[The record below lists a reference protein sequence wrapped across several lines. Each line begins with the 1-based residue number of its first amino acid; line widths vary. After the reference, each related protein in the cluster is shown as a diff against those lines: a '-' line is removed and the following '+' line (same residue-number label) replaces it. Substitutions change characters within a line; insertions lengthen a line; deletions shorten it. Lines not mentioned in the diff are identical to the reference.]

1 MRISEQT
8 AESFAST
15 ITTFCMCFV
24 VCFFLYG
31 VYLLIISPSTD
42 EKMAEK
48 GYVRIVVNDG
58 VSRVGQWVWVPSNST
73 EYKLYLKSLAEK

>member
-1 MRISEQT
+1 MDEEKMGSVFTIVL
-8 AESFAST
+8 ST
-15 ITTFCMCFV
+15 IAAFV

-31 VYLLIISPSTD
+31 VYLLIIAPSAD

-73 EYKLYLKSLAEK
+73 EYKLYLKSLTEK